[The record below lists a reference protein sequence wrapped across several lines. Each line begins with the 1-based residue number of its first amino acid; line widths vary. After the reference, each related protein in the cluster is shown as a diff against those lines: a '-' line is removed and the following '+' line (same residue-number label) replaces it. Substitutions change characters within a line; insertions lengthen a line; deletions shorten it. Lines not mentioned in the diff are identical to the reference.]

1 MELIHKTITFP
12 RLPLAIYRELA
23 AHLRQVEGV
32 DVDLIPQTST
42 DFDYFQSQIAG
53 VSISYPSGT
62 NEERVQQILDYYQN
76 HY

>member
-1 MELIHKTITFP
+1 MNQIQKTIEFP
-12 RLPLAIYRELA
+12 NLPLAIYRELA

-32 DVDLIPQTST
+32 NVDLIPQTST
-42 DFDYFQSQIAG
+42 DFDYFQSQVAG

-62 NEERVQQILDYYQN
+62 NEKRVQQILDYYKS